1 MFEDDGPAYDL
12 GWMALPTEG
21 VDGPDKPMDHQAD
34 VPTVDNTDD
43 DDGPAYDL
51 GWGVSTLV
59 DPACPDIIKESFDN
73 DSSTYDLG
81 SGDVPADPEVID
93 LTSDYGPI
101 YDLGWDVR
109 PSSPLSP
116 LPSSSSRLSPAPS
129 SRLVLSLPRCQCLNW
144 NIIFIFVATRT

>member
-81 SGDVPADPEVID
+81 SGDAPADPEVID